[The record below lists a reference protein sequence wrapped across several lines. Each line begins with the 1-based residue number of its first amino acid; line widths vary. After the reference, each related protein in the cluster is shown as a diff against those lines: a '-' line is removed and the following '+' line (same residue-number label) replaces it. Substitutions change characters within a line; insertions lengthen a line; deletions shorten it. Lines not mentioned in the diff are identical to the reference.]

1 MRNVGVHGLRMI
13 AAAAVILAVSAA
25 AQAAV
30 DERCSVPDF
39 IVTPESSMPRA
50 ASSVR
55 RNQRLD
61 ILLLSGSP
69 TQTGAAKG
77 LKSYP
82 TFFEQALHERLPGV
96 EIRLTVRVASRR
108 SAIEV
113 LPQIPEMLAELK
125 PALVIWQAGTVESL
139 RGIPPDELVSALE
152 QGAALAARGGADVIL
167 LNMQYSPRMAAI
179 MDSTTYTQNMRRVVE
194 TLDISMFDRFEI
206 MRYWNESG
214 AFDLSSTKN
223 DGLFERIHLCLGWLL
238 ADYVLRG
245 AALTNYK
252 GTSR

>member
-1 MRNVGVHGLRMI
+1 MRNVSAYSIRTI
-13 AAAAVILAVSAA
+13 AAAAAILAVTA
-25 AQAAV
+25 AQAAAS
-30 DERCSVPDF
+30 ERCSVPDF
-39 IVTPESSMPRA
+39 LVTPESSIPRV
-50 ASSVR
+50 ASAVR

-69 TQTGAAKG
+69 AQTGATKG

-82 TFFEQALHERLPGV
+82 AFFEQALHERLPGV
-96 EIRLTVRVASRR
+96 EIRLTVRTAPRR

-113 LPQIPEMLAELK
+113 LPQIPPMLEELK
-125 PALVIWQAGTVESL
+125 PALMIWQAGTVESL
-139 RGIPPDELVSALE
+139 RGIPADELASALE
-152 QGAALAARGGADVIL
+152 QGVSLAARGGADTVL

-214 AFDLSSTKN
+214 AFDLSSTRN
-223 DGLFERIHLCLGWLL
+223 DGLFEQIHLCIGRLL
-238 ADYVLRG
+238 ADFVVRG

-252 GTSR
+252 GTGK